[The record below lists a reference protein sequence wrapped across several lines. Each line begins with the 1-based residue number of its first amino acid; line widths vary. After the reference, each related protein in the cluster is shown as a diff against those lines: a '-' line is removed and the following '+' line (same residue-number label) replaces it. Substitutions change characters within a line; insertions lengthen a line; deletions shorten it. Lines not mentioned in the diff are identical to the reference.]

1 LIFYIV
7 ISISA
12 STPTLYH
19 ATMALPVYR
28 VILNPNDKHVIH
40 GGRVKMLTTEE
51 ANVIREMVKNEV
63 GKTVSRFG
71 LGGEEYEIMSTFP
84 NIHDIHTFVRGL
96 ESDSVS
102 FDTYYTAKY
111 SGKAAPTTYQCSPA
125 MATCDGLSP
134 VNHIL

>member
-1 LIFYIV
+1 
-7 ISISA
+7 
-12 STPTLYH
+12 
-19 ATMALPVYR
+19 MAFPAYR

-40 GGRVKMLTTEE
+40 VGRVKMLTTEE

-71 LGGEEYEIMSTFP
+71 GLSGEEYEIMSTFP

-111 SGKAAPTTYQCSPA
+111 SEKATTANPTTKTYQCSPA
-125 MATCDGLSP
+125 MATCDGLP
-134 VNHIL
+134 PINHIL

>member
-1 LIFYIV
+1 
-7 ISISA
+7 
-12 STPTLYH
+12 
-19 ATMALPVYR
+19 MALPVYR

-40 GGRVKMLTTEE
+40 VGRVKMLTTEE

-111 SGKAAPTTYQCSPA
+111 SGKAATANPTTTTYQCSPA
-125 MATCDGLSP
+125 MATCDGLYP
-134 VNHIL
+134 PPM

>member
-1 LIFYIV
+1 
-7 ISISA
+7 
-12 STPTLYH
+12 
-19 ATMALPVYR
+19 MALPVYR